1 MAILL
6 ALAAAASWG
15 IAMTIAKPILRYMD
29 PLTFLLVRW
38 AMALVPAVL
47 YGLLTGHLA
56 VPSGAAVG
64 YVALASL
71 LNVIIGWTIYLL
83 ANLSAPA
90 YQTTTLA
97 STAPLWGVVAAIVL
111 LGDPL
116 RWQVL
121 VAGLLAAGGAA
132 FLVRP
137 KAPAEQASST
147 VVGALLAVLAGVFW
161 GVSETVPTKLA
172 IAHGISAETMLV
184 VLGCTTLIG
193 MALVSPLLRKRI
205 PRRFDPK
212 GLWLVVLSAISGAFL
227 GWFFWL
233 QGLRLA
239 DASLLAPVRGSTLL
253 FTFAFSVIFLRERPS
268 RWAFLG
274 VLLVFGGVMLVSIGG
289 GA

>member
-6 ALAAAASWG
+6 AVAAAASWG

-29 PLTFLLVRW
+29 PLTFLLARW
-38 AMALVPAVL
+38 IIALVPAVA
-47 YGLLTGHLA
+47 YGLLTHRLA
-56 VPSGAAVG
+56 VPSAAAVG

-71 LNVIIGWTIYLL
+71 LNVVIGWTIYMLS
-83 ANLSAPA
+83 NLSAPA
-90 YQTTTLA
+90 YQAATLA
-97 STAPLWGVVAAIVL
+97 SIAPLWGVVAAIVF

-121 VAGLLAAGGAA
+121 VAGLLAAGGAV

-137 KAPAEQASST
+137 RALSFRNSSL
-147 VVGALLAVLAGVFW
+147 VGALLAVLAGIFW

-172 IAHGISAETMLV
+172 IQHGITAETMLV
-184 VLGCTTLIG
+184 VLGCTTILG
-193 MALVSPLLRKRI
+193 MSLLTPFLRKRV

-212 GLWLVVLSAISGAFL
+212 GLWLVILSAISGAFL

-233 QGLRLA
+233 QGLRLE
-239 DASLLAPVRGSTLL
+239 DASVLAPIRGSTLL

-268 RWAFLG
+268 RWAIVG

-289 GA
+289 R

>member
-29 PLTFLLVRW
+29 PLTFLLLRW
-38 AMALVPAVL
+38 GIALVPAVA
-47 YGLLTGHLA
+47 YGLLTHTL
-56 VPSGAAVG
+56 VFPNGAAIG

-71 LNVIIGWTIYLL
+71 LNVVIGWTIYML

-90 YQTTTLA
+90 YQSATLA
-97 STAPLWGVVAAIVL
+97 STAPLWGVIAAIIF

-121 VAGLLAAGGAA
+121 VAGLLAAGGAV
-132 FLVRP
+132 FLVQP
-137 KAPAEQASST
+137 KAMAIRSSLG
-147 VVGALLAVLAGVFW
+147 GAALAVLAGAFW

-172 IAHGISAETMLV
+172 IQQGITSETMLV
-184 VLGCTTLIG
+184 VLGCTTLLG
-193 MALVSPLLRKRI
+193 MSILTPILRKRV

-212 GLWLVVLSAISGAFL
+212 GLWLVTLSAMSGAFC

-239 DASLLAPVRGSTLL
+239 DASVLAPVRGSTLL
-253 FTFAFSVIFLRERPS
+253 FTFAFSVLFLRERPS
-268 RWAFLG
+268 RWAIVG
-274 VLLVFGGVMLVSIGG
+274 VLLVFGGVMLVSTSVG
-289 GA
+289 